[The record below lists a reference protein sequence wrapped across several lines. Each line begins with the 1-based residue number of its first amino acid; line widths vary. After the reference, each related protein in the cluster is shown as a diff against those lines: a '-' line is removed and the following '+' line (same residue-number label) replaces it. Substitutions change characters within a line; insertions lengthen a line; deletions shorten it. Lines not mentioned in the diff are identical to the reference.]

1 MADLLQMAMM
11 LCEFFPQLA
20 NWNLTFIASD
30 LSRDVLQRAKDGRY
44 SAIEVNRGLP
54 ATMLLKYFTKVDSEW
69 EISPQIRKMIDFRE
83 INLTEV
89 WPVMPLLDLV
99 FVRNVMIYFSHET
112 KKKILGRIRA
122 LMQPDGFLFLGGSE
136 TTLNLDD
143 NFERVPSDNSGCY
156 RLRPKSAIAA

>member
-89 WPVMPLLDLV
+89 WPVMPPLAARGESPARCRAADLARDRGGGD
-99 FVRNVMIYFSHET
+99 VRR
-112 KKKILGRIRA
+112 GR
-122 LMQPDGFLFLGGSE
+122 S
-136 TTLNLDD
+136 
-143 NFERVPSDNSGCY
+143 
-156 RLRPKSAIAA
+156 